1 LIESHITAS
10 QSPIRPST
18 LAPRHTT
25 FAHGPTGY
33 RPRLRVTQPPTITRV
48 QPLRPRGLKVLI
60 HVEGDDEPFEVMLE
74 ALERSRLGV
83 GDALPSDKKHYLLNA
98 DADIRVRDAAL
109 NLISYRARTRTEL
122 QRRLRQKGFRPA
134 RIDPCLEWLQ
144 EKGFIDDEAVAAA
157 FIRDRLLHRPRGK
170 ARLSSELRAKG
181 VAGDIAKQT
190 IERVFE
196 DQETSDVALA
206 HEVAEKWVRRQNG
219 PVLDALA
226 SDGRST
232 ARDKARRRLHGYLA
246 RRGFRGEA
254 LSAGT
259 AAAIAHARGEAG

>member
-1 LIESHITAS
+1 MTT
-10 QSPIRPST
+10 PI
-18 LAPRHTT
+18 
-25 FAHGPTGY
+25 
-33 RPRLRVTQPPTITRV
+33 ITRV

-60 HVEGDDEPFEVMLE
+60 HAEGEEPFEVMLE

-83 GDALPSDKKHYLLNA
+83 GDALPPDKKHHLLNS

-109 NLISYRARTRTEL
+109 NLISYRARTRAEL

-134 RIDPCLEWLQ
+134 RIDPCLDRLQ

-181 VAGDIAKQT
+181 VAGDTVKKT

-196 DQETSDVALA
+196 DQGTSDDALA
-206 HEVAEKWVRRQNG
+206 QEVVEKWIQRQNAG
-219 PVLDALA
+219 VLEALA
-226 SDGRST
+226 SDGRSPE
-232 ARDKARRRLHGYLA
+232 RDKARRRLHGYLS

-254 LSAGT
+254 LGAATVT
-259 AAAIAHARGEAG
+259 AVTLAQDRTR